1 MAVIEHTFVPVS
13 QGPPQEAHRKAS
25 RKAVVRLCD
34 RHHQRMEPHGTER
47 LVGDPDQPDGL
58 QPHNTEVKTRAGPAP

>member
-13 QGPPQEAHRKAS
+13 QVPPQEAH

>member
-13 QGPPQEAHRKAS
+13 QVPPQEAH

-34 RHHQRMEPHGTER
+34 RHHQRMELHGTER

-58 QPHNTEVKTRAGPAP
+58 RLIQGGADARAGPAP